1 MSPEPNGIVLDASAM
16 VDLLIGD
23 REARAISA
31 RLRDSSV
38 HVPAHFDAEV
48 LSALG
53 RIWRAGQVTG
63 DEVSALVDA
72 VRRAPFSRYP
82 LQALISGAWLRR
94 ENYRLVDALY
104 VELAEQL
111 RAPLITTDTR
121 LTKSYPKAES
131 P

>member
-1 MSPEPNGIVLDASAM
+1 M
-16 VDLLIGD
+16 VDLLIDD
-23 REARAISA
+23 RDGGAIRA

-53 RIWRAGQVTG
+53 RLCRGGHVTV
-63 DEVSALVDA
+63 DDVSALVDA
-72 VRRAPFSRYP
+72 LGQAPFSRHP
-82 LQALISGAWLRR
+82 LQTLIGGAWLRR
-94 ENYRLVDALY
+94 ESHRLVDALY

-111 RAPLITTDTR
+111 RVPLITTDRR
-121 LTKSYPKAES
+121 LTKSYPKAQL